1 MDSSFFTLH
10 SSLFVYL
17 AFPIEIEGFFYFL
30 GCGCLVDHDFAYCRE
45 QGEIDDASSILFV
58 VSHKGNELIVV
69 VASEGEVRIVLTDE
83 PYRLAH
89 TFGREACL
97 DAAEIKFAHQTIGNS
112 MTMKDR
118 LALQCPRLESMTE
131 GVAKVESLADGTLVR
146 VELYD
151 ILLDLYRVSH
161 HLLQLLIV
169 GSRELEIEK
178 LSKVSIVGDESML
191 KHLSIARAQVVVVER
206 F

>member
-1 MDSSFFTLH
+1 
-10 SSLFVYL
+10 
-17 AFPIEIEGFFYFL
+17 
-30 GCGCLVDHDFAYCRE
+30 
-45 QGEIDDASSILFV
+45 
-58 VSHKGNELIVV
+58 
-69 VASEGEVRIVLTDE
+69 
-83 PYRLAH
+83 
-89 TFGREACL
+89 
-97 DAAEIKFAHQTIGNS
+97 

-118 LALQCPRLESMTE
+118 LALQSPRLESMTE
-131 GVAKVESLADGTLVR
+131 GVTKVESLADGTLVR
-146 VELYD
+146 VEFYN

-191 KHLSIARAQVVVVER
+191 KHLSIARAQVVVVES

>member
-1 MDSSFFTLH
+1 M
-10 SSLFVYL
+10 
-17 AFPIEIEGFFYFL
+17 
-30 GCGCLVDHDFAYCRE
+30 
-45 QGEIDDASSILFV
+45 
-58 VSHKGNELIVV
+58 SHKGDELIVV
-69 VASEGEVRIVLTDE
+69 VAGEGEVRIVLTDE

-89 TFGREACL
+89 TLSREACL
-97 DAAEIKFAHQTIGNS
+97 DAAEIKFAHQTVGNS

-131 GVAKVESLADGTLVR
+131 GVTKVESLADGTLVR

-169 GSRELEIEK
+169 GSRELEVEK
-178 LSKVSIVGDESML
+178 LREVSLVGDESML
-191 KHLSIARAQVVVVER
+191 KHLSIARAQVVVVES